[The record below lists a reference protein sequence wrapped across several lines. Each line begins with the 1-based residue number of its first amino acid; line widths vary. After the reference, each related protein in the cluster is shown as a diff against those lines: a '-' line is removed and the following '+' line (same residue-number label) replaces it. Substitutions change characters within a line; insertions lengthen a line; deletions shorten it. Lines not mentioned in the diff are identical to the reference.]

1 MSCKNTTIPICQN
14 LAAPDFTPALARKGP
29 DKRQG
34 QSSGFST
41 ETEKRAS
48 GLRRGGVLSVV
59 SCQGSSQE
67 QTLAISTVLG
77 ASFLSGGVKDEEAR
91 DSEWSRFVYDG
102 EYEVIVSGF
111 LRHGWGSAVM

>member
-1 MSCKNTTIPICQN
+1 M
-14 LAAPDFTPALARKGP
+14 
-29 DKRQG
+29 
-34 QSSGFST
+34 
-41 ETEKRAS
+41 
-48 GLRRGGVLSVV
+48 V

-77 ASFLSGGVKDEEAR
+77 ASFLSGGVTTKDEEAR
-91 DSEWSRFVYDG
+91 DSEWTRFVYDG